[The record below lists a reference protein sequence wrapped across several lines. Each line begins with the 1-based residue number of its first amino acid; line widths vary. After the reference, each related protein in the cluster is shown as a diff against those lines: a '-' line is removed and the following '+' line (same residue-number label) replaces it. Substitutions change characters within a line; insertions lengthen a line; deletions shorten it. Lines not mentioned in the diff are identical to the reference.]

1 MDITL
6 GESLDITQIQSIK
19 EEIANKIGD
28 EKQCIL
34 DAGSVNRIDGAG
46 LQLLLCLV
54 RTQEQLQWQN
64 VSESLYGAA
73 QTAGMVELLKLNR

>member
-1 MDITL
+1 MEITL
-6 GESLDITQIQSIK
+6 GESLDIIQIQSIK

-28 EKQCIL
+28 EKQCTL

-54 RTQEQLQWQN
+54 RTQEELQWQN